1 MRLKRMGNKT
11 DWRNSAKEMFCSEQ
25 GSALVE
31 FALCLPMLVVV
42 LAGIV
47 DYGEMIQVS
56 MLVTQ
61 AASAGA
67 AYGAIPGNNNDLA
80 GMQAAGRNSAS
91 GLVSLTVS
99 AVDIYSC
106 TAGGTAVLSSNVC
119 SGYGTPIKYAQV
131 KASATFQ
138 PILPFD
144 GLSSPTTL
152 QSTSSFR
159 VLWTP

>member
-61 AASAGA
+61 AASTWQGCRQQVETQLRA
-67 AYGAIPGNNNDLA
+67 L
-80 GMQAAGRNSAS
+80 S
-91 GLVSLTVS
+91 
-99 AVDIYSC
+99 
-106 TAGGTAVLSSNVC
+106 VLPS
-119 SGYGTPIKYAQV
+119 
-131 KASATFQ
+131 Q
-138 PILPFD
+138 P
-144 GLSSPTTL
+144 
-152 QSTSSFR
+152 
-159 VLWTP
+159 